1 VTEYKHKNEEVGMR
15 GKFNGGDVDFIKYKK
30 LKPR

>member
-15 GKFNGGDVDFIKYKK
+15 GKFNGGDFIKYKK